1 MGAITRIRKASPV
14 FMAVIA
20 VLFIAFMVIQDSQC
34 SNTQGMQDPTK
45 TVVMTVNGDD
55 ITLAEFEERVRQTIE
70 NQKQQN
76 PNQEVDDEQVREQV
90 FEMMVGEVLRKQ
102 AAERM
107 GLRITNEEI
116 REIFFIQRPDYLT
129 AMFKDSTGKV
139 NDQLYV
145 DVMTNPDYLMELY
158 GNAPEADKLKAVA
171 DFRTRIRQIEDYLR
185 SSKLDEALQGALS
198 AGGNI
203 VSPTY
208 AQYDFINQNS
218 TADVQFV
225 ALDPSSIRD
234 DAVKVDDSEVAAYY
248 ERNKQF
254 YPQRPSRKIRTIVL
268 PIVPSANDTAN
279 VFKRSAKLQAEL
291 DAVSTPGGRDSA
303 FTAAMGTYNG
313 TTSDFAQLNNVPPT
327 VSLVLQSMAERE
339 VFGPLTMPEGVTYLR
354 LEGRRSGVNQQV
366 NASHILIKFDD
377 NKDAAKAEAEKVLA
391 RAKKGEDFE
400 ALAREK
406 SGDPS
411 VAQNGGNLGYF
422 GAGQM
427 VKPFEDAA
435 MAAAPGS
442 IVGPVETSFGY
453 HIIKVIDK
461 RSEELSYSQ
470 ITFKPSISNNTRQTL
485 LAQAKKAA
493 DDIAAG
499 VSIDTVAYNLKTTV
513 AETPFFEM
521 RSPIMGSRSLT
532 NWAFAS
538 KQGECKTFDIK
549 QYGIV
554 IAQVSDVREEGIKPL
569 ADVKEEITT
578 TLKHRKKM
586 DMLAQR
592 AKDLAQRVKS
602 VGLEN
607 VKSIDSTL
615 EVRVMTQLRNNGQLQ
630 GYGGEFTATNSAFQL
645 PVGTISD
652 AVKGNRAWFVMQ
664 VTNRN
669 AVDAKAFAAQKAA
682 TIDAIASKVRSGAYY
697 NWLNK
702 QREVADVRDERDA
715 RN

>member
-34 SNTQGMQDPTK
+34 SSNQGLKDPTK
-45 TVVMTVNGDD
+45 IVVMSVNGQDVS
-55 ITLAEFEERVRQTIE
+55 LAEFEERVRQTIE
-70 NQKQQN
+70 NMKQQN
-76 PNQEVDDEQVREQV
+76 PNQEVDDEQIREQV
-90 FEMMVGEVLRKQ
+90 FEMFVGELLRKQ
-102 AAERM
+102 AAEKM

-116 REIFFIQRPDYLT
+116 REIFFVQRPDYLT

-145 DVMTNPDYLMELY
+145 DVMTNPEYLMELY
-158 GNAPEADKLKAVA
+158 GNAPEADKVKAVA
-171 DFRTRIRQIEDYLR
+171 DFRLRIRQIEDYLR
-185 SSKLDEALQGALS
+185 TSKLDEALQGVLS
-198 AGGNI
+198 AAGNI

-208 AQYDFINQNS
+208 AMYDFIHQNS

-225 ALDPSSIRD
+225 AIDPSSVRD
-234 DAVKVDDSEVAAYY
+234 DAVTVEDAEVAAYY

-254 YPQRPSRKIRTIVL
+254 YPQRPSRKIRTIVM
-268 PIVPSANDTAN
+268 PIVPSANDSAN
-279 VFKRSAKLQAEL
+279 VVKRSAKLQSALAAAQSAE
-291 DAVSTPGGRDSA
+291 SRDSI

-313 TTSDFAQLNNVPPT
+313 TTVDYAPLSGVQPA

-339 VFGPLTMPEGVTYLR
+339 VFGPLTIAEGVTYLR
-354 LEGRRSGVNQQV
+354 LEGRRSGVNPQV

-377 NKDAAKAEAEKVLA
+377 NKDAAKAEAEKVLS

-400 ALAREK
+400 TLAREK

-411 VAQNGGNLGYF
+411 VSQNGGNLGYF
-422 GAGQM
+422 GRGQM

-435 MAAAPGS
+435 MNAEPGS

-461 RSEELSYSQ
+461 RSDELSYSQ
-470 ITFKPSISNNTRQTL
+470 ITFKPTISNNTRQTI

-493 DDIAAG
+493 DDISSG

-521 RSPIMGSRSLT
+521 RTPVMGSRPLT

-538 KQGECKTFDIK
+538 KKGDCKTFDIK

-554 IAQVSDVREEGIKPL
+554 VAQVSDVRAEGIKPL
-569 ADVKEEITT
+569 DDVKEEILA

-586 DMLAQR
+586 DLLSQRVKELAQR
-592 AKDLAQRVKS
+592 IKT

-607 VKSIDSTL
+607 VRSVDSTL

-630 GYGGEFTATNSAFQL
+630 GYGGEFFATNAAFTL

-652 AVKGNRAWFVMQ
+652 PIRGNRAWFIMQ

-669 AVDAKAFAAQKAA
+669 AVDEKAFAAQKSA
-682 TIDAIASKVRSGAYY
+682 TIEAIAAKVRSGAYY

-702 QREVADVRDERDA
+702 QREIADVRDEREN

>member
-34 SNTQGMQDPTK
+34 SSNQGLKDPTK
-45 TVVMTVNGDD
+45 IVVMSVNGQDVS
-55 ITLAEFEERVRQTIE
+55 LAEFEERVRQTIE
-70 NQKQQN
+70 NMKQQN
-76 PNQEVDDEQVREQV
+76 PNQEVNDEQIREQV
-90 FEMMVGEVLRKQ
+90 FEMFVGELLRKQ
-102 AAERM
+102 AAEKM

-116 REIFFIQRPDYLT
+116 REIFFVQRPDYLT
-129 AMFKDSTGKV
+129 SMFKDSTGKV

-171 DFRTRIRQIEDYLR
+171 DFRLRIRQIEDYLR
-185 SSKLDEALQGALS
+185 TSKLDEALQGVLS
-198 AGGNI
+198 AAGNI

-208 AQYDFINQNS
+208 AMYDFIHQNS

-225 ALDPSSIRD
+225 AIDPSSVRD
-234 DAVKVDDSEVAAYY
+234 DAVTVEDAEVAAYY

-254 YPQRPSRKIRTIVL
+254 YPQRPSRKIRTIVM
-268 PIVPSANDTAN
+268 PIVPSANDSAN
-279 VFKRSAKLQAEL
+279 VVKRSAKLQSALAAAQSAE
-291 DAVSTPGGRDSA
+291 SRDSI

-313 TTSDFAQLNNVPPT
+313 TTVDYTPLSGVQPAI
-327 VSLVLQSMAERE
+327 SLVLQSMAERE
-339 VFGPLTMPEGVTYLR
+339 VFGPLTIAEGVTYLR
-354 LEGRRSGVNQQV
+354 LEGRRSGVNPQV

-377 NKDAAKAEAEKVLA
+377 NKDAAKAEAEKVLS

-411 VAQNGGNLGYF
+411 VSQNGGNLGYF
-422 GAGQM
+422 GRGQM

-435 MAAAPGS
+435 MNAEPGS

-461 RSEELSYSQ
+461 RSDELSYSQ
-470 ITFKPSISNNTRQTL
+470 ITFKPTISNNTRQTI

-493 DDIAAG
+493 DDISSG
-499 VSIDTVAYNLKTTV
+499 VSIDTVAHNLKTTV

-521 RSPIMGSRSLT
+521 RTPIMGSRPLT

-538 KQGECKTFDIK
+538 KKGDCKTFDIK

-554 IAQVSDVREEGIKPL
+554 VAQVSDERAEGIKPL
-569 ADVKEEITT
+569 EDVKEEILA

-586 DMLAQR
+586 DRLSQRAKELAQR
-592 AKDLAQRVKS
+592 IKA

-607 VKSIDSTL
+607 VRTVDSTL

-630 GYGGEFTATNSAFQL
+630 GYGGEFFATNAAFTL

-652 AVKGNRAWFVMQ
+652 PIRGNRAWFIMQ
-664 VTNRN
+664 VTNRS
-669 AVDAKAFAAQKAA
+669 AVDEKAFEAQKRA
-682 TIDAIASKVRSGAYY
+682 TVEAIASKIRSGAYY

-702 QREVADVRDERDA
+702 QREIADVRDEREN